1 MIATLSIASCSMIAT
16 LSLATATLTTVA
28 ATFFGIHAGETA
40 DVIGHQ
46 YSRCRQDCANC
57 QSQ

>member
-1 MIATLSIASCSMIAT
+1 MITT
-16 LSLATATLTTVA
+16 LSLAAATLTTVA